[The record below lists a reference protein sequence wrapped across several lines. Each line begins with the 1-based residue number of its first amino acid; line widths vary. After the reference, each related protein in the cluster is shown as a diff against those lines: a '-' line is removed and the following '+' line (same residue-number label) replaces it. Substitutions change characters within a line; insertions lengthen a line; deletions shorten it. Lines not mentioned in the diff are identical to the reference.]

1 MIELPRYLQ
10 LLWGRESAGRRG
22 PKPGRT
28 IQEIGA
34 AAVAIADAQGLGA
47 VSMKSVAT
55 ALGLTTMSL
64 YRYLDSK
71 EELYAVML
79 DVAIGPPALRFGR
92 AGWRRRLTQWVW
104 AITQGRLRHPWSVE
118 VPQHAPPLTPNVLS
132 WTEAGLEALSSVPLT
147 APQRLSI
154 LLAVDGWAHHH
165 VRQSLQMGLISAP
178 PGRRDDSYDRQI
190 AAVVDPVRFP
200 QLVEAAPELADDD
213 EDFFRAEFDAG
224 LGLLLDGIEALIARQ
239 R

>member
-64 YRYLDSK
+64 YR
-71 EELYAVML
+71 
-79 DVAIGPPALRFGR
+79 
-92 AGWRRRLTQWVW
+92 
-104 AITQGRLRHPWSVE
+104 
-118 VPQHAPPLTPNVLS
+118 LS
-132 WTEAGLEALSSVPLT
+132 
-147 APQRLSI
+147 
-154 LLAVDGWAHHH
+154 
-165 VRQSLQMGLISAP
+165 LIH
-178 PGRRDDSYDRQI
+178 I
-190 AAVVDPVRFP
+190 
-200 QLVEAAPELADDD
+200 
-213 EDFFRAEFDAG
+213 
-224 LGLLLDGIEALIARQ
+224 
-239 R
+239 